1 MLGPETI
8 YNLVDQSVIKNYGG
22 RVVHQDFEFKK
33 LLVPVIVKQEEWK
46 VTNLPFMLYTDNVS
60 ACHVI
65 CAYAVDKSK
74 NVWMGMLHSA
84 YDFSVLWKEMKQ
96 KFVES
101 GCEKITEVHVLGGDE
116 DSTKSYLEKIKGV
129 LIDEN
134 VLTICSGIT
143 KADNSY
149 KMKVRMTVDDIAFEF
164 YDK

>member
-8 YNLVDQSVIKNYGG
+8 YNLVDNSVIRNYGD
-22 RVVHQDFEFKK
+22 RVVRQDFVLKQ
-33 LLVPVIVKQEEWK
+33 LLVPEVVKQEAFK
-46 VTNLPFMLYTDNVS
+46 VSKSPFTLYTDNVS

-65 CAYAVDKSK
+65 CAYAVDKNK

-84 YDFSVLWKEMKQ
+84 YDFAVLWKEMKL
-96 KFVES
+96 KLEEN
-101 GCEKITEVHVLGGDE
+101 GCEKITGVHVLGGDE
-116 DSTKSYLEKIKGV
+116 ESTKLYLEKIKGV